1 MEELMRVLLL
11 LLILLLAAC
20 TDTKQ
25 SVDTSSD
32 NTSTNEES
40 LIETTTDESNS
51 EQANEEETLL
61 ETEEAFADDS
71 TYGEHPYLAQVNYD
85 IDLIIEELARRVA
98 EYPRYAGEVSKTLT
112 GFSGEE
118 NRSYTLN
125 YEIITDG
132 EERPHEYAFHYSMS
146 EENSVVQGTSTRRE
160 GYHFTNDKSYEMLQF
175 NEEDEP
181 YWDSFDLEE
190 RMESDFAPEVYLT
203 PQELFNRLL
212 AVEDDEA
219 KYISLHDEEQALL
232 EISYTLSPDKH
243 VNIMD
248 FLLLDPF
255 DQYTYFFND
264 RIFDF
269 KGDASIH
276 IMINT
281 NTMLPNAYILTFQ
294 MDSLEVD
301 SNLEMITSHKFDFET
316 EIEDI
321 VVPEEF
327 INMAE

>member
-20 TDTKQ
+20 TDTNP
-25 SVDTSSD
+25 SVDTASD
-32 NTSTNEES
+32 NTSNNEES
-40 LIETTTDESNS
+40 FIETATEETNS
-51 EQANEEETLL
+51 EQANEEETLQQ
-61 ETEEAFADDS
+61 TEETFADS

-118 NRSYTLN
+118 YRSYTLN

-132 EERPHEYAFHYSMS
+132 EERPHEYAFHYTMS
-146 EENSVVQGTSTRRE
+146 EENSNGPGTSSRRE
-160 GYHFTNDKSYEMLQF
+160 GYHFTNERSYEMIQF
-175 NEEDEP
+175 NEDENT

-190 RMESDFAPEVYLT
+190 IMESDFAPEVYLT
-203 PQELFNRLL
+203 PQELFTRLL
-212 AVEDDEA
+212 AVEEDEA

-232 EISYTLSPDKH
+232 EVSYTLSPDKH
-243 VNIMD
+243 INIMD
-248 FLLLDPF
+248 YLLLDPF

-276 IMINT
+276 IIINT
-281 NTMLPNAYILTFQ
+281 NTMLPNAYTLTFE
-294 MDSLEVD
+294 MDSLDVD
-301 SNLEMITSHKFDFET
+301 SNLDMIASHSFDFNS

-321 VVPEEF
+321 IVPEEF
-327 INMAE
+327 INMVE

>member
-1 MEELMRVLLL
+1 MRVLLL

-20 TDTKQ
+20 TDTEQ
-25 SVDTSSD
+25 SVNISSE
-32 NTSTNEES
+32 NTSNNEET
-40 LIETTTDESNS
+40 LIEPATEESNS
-51 EQANEEETLL
+51 EQANEEETLQ

-71 TYGEHPYLAQVNYD
+71 TYGEHPYLKQVNYD

-98 EYPRYAGEVSKTLT
+98 EYPRYAGKIEKTLR
-112 GFSGEE
+112 GFAEE
-118 NRSYTLN
+118 EYRGYTLN

-132 EERPHEYAFHYSMS
+132 EERPHEYAFHYTMS
-146 EENSVVQGTSTRRE
+146 EENSNGPGTSSQRE
-160 GYHFTNDKSYEMLQF
+160 GYHFTNDRSYEMIQF
-175 NEEDEP
+175 NEDENA

-190 RMESDFAPEVYLT
+190 IMESDFAPEVFLT

-212 AVEDDEA
+212 AVEDDES
-219 KYISLHDEEQALL
+219 KYISMHDEEQALL

-301 SNLEMITSHKFDFET
+301 SNLEMIASHKFDFET